1 MPVTIVAQIMAKA
14 EHREA
19 VKAELLNMI
28 LPTRQ
33 EAGCIEY
40 RLHQDCDNQDLFLFF
55 ETWQDGES
63 LQRHLQSPHYARYVA
78 AVSDWIANKTVFRM
92 NSIG

>member
-40 RLHQDCDNQDLFLFF
+40 RLHQDYDNPDLFLFF
-55 ETWQDGES
+55 ETWQDMES
-63 LQRHLQSPHYARYVA
+63 LQSHLQSPRFTRYVA